1 MKEDPNQLD
10 MRAWV
15 HTGLL
20 LLILPMLPWTSHAD
34 HVSTLAVTELE
45 GWDRFE
51 RSDGAY
57 DLHANFS
64 QDGPPTGIDTEWRL
78 EEGAL
83 VGTLSNGDAP
93 SATEVEFH
101 STGGEILLDWNLS
114 TENGSLRFML
124 FIGDE
129 LILNTATSES
139 GILRHEI
146 DEGVH
151 LLNLNLE
158 IGNESAGAG
167 CECLAISE
175 PHLPNVTRLI
185 DPITWSTLDAEE
197 AFGWR
202 WTDESHT
209 SMRTDFQA
217 VPMGL
222 QHDRWRLEYEGLESR
237 DIRDDQTTSASLGFI
252 VAGEAEGRLTLELKI
267 ESEPWYD
274 YVEVI
279 LDGRYLQH
287 NGVVD
292 EQQEP
297 HMASGWEYDLV
308 YEAAVEPGEHVLEI
322 RYTKDDSVA
331 EGCDC
336 VTLKS
341 LTIPESRTLRRPVR
355 S

>member
-1 MKEDPNQLD
+1 MGAHWTALAHPTHATLD
-10 MRAWV
+10 GPCR
-15 HTGLL
+15 
-20 LLILPMLPWTSHAD
+20 D

-51 RSDGAY
+51 RSGGAY

-64 QDGPPTGIDTEWRL
+64 HDGPPTGIDTEWRL

-129 LILNTATSES
+129 LILNTATSEA

-158 IGNESAGAG
+158 IGNGSAGAG
-167 CECLAISE
+167 CECLAISSRTSRTS
-175 PHLPNVTRLI
+175 PVSSTR
-185 DPITWSTLDAEE
+185 
-197 AFGWR
+197 
-202 WTDESHT
+202 SHGVPWMPRRPSDGVGRMNRTT

-252 VAGEAEGRLTLELKI
+252 VAGEAEGRLTLELQI

-308 YEAAVEPGEHVLEI
+308 YETAVEPGEHVLEI
-322 RYTKDDSVA
+322 RVHTRMTA
-331 EGCDC
+331 
-336 VTLKS
+336 
-341 LTIPESRTLRRPVR
+341 SRMGVIA
-355 S
+355 SHSSH

>member
-1 MKEDPNQLD
+1 MKEDPHQLD

-20 LLILPMLPWTSHAD
+20 LLILPMLPWTAHAD

-51 RSDGAY
+51 RSGGAY

-64 QDGPPTGIDTEWRL
+64 HDGPATGIDTEWRL

-175 PHLPNVTRLI
+175 SAPPERHPSHRP
-185 DPITWSTLDAEE
+185 DHMEY
-197 AFGWR
+197 FGCR
-202 WTDESHT
+202 
-209 SMRTDFQA
+209 
-217 VPMGL
+217 
-222 QHDRWRLEYEGLESR
+222 
-237 DIRDDQTTSASLGFI
+237 
-252 VAGEAEGRLTLELKI
+252 
-267 ESEPWYD
+267 
-274 YVEVI
+274 
-279 LDGRYLQH
+279 
-287 NGVVD
+287 
-292 EQQEP
+292 
-297 HMASGWEYDLV
+297 
-308 YEAAVEPGEHVLEI
+308 
-322 RYTKDDSVA
+322 
-331 EGCDC
+331 
-336 VTLKS
+336 
-341 LTIPESRTLRRPVR
+341 
-355 S
+355 